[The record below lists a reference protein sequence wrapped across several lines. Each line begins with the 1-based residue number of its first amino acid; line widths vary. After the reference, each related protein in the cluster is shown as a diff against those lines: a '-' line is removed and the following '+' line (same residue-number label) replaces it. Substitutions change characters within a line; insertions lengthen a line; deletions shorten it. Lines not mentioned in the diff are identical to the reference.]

1 MTSEDVESRSTTDVH
16 TLRKRILD
24 AVNLD
29 GYPVIYLR
37 ITLEDAVSM
46 PLVEVKFEAD
56 STDYIPRKTDHVQ
69 AEI

>member
-1 MTSEDVESRSTTDVH
+1 MTPPDVESPSTIDVKA
-16 TLRKRILD
+16 LRKRILD
-24 AVNLD
+24 AVNLY

-56 STDYIPRKTDHVQ
+56 STDYIPRITDPCSS
-69 AEI
+69 